1 MVIKWKNI
9 LNRGNKT
16 DRAPAPAAAGL
27 TAFLLGISL
36 LLAGGLGQYGWWS
49 TELGARWARDSLE
62 EDWQDTAAFRTIICN
77 WLDACLTAGTWEYT
91 SGGDYGKELLDGL
104 EGDKNLLYAV
114 ARRGSVLYTNT
125 SDSGFLSSGQ
135 PPEGYRF
142 ALRCEDGMVSITQ
155 DGRELDVYGDGWYTE
170 DDLWFV
176 PGYENFPMDADARN
190 IQVYLAAASDPKPMV
205 YGNYLGSGADI
216 RTSQL
221 YDLVQNLAQYR
232 RELLTEWGMLGG
244 GVLLLALA
252 LVLRRD
258 KARADRFLARG
269 TGRIWFEVKVLLALL
284 ALLLLPWG
292 ELSGWIASTPT
303 SAYASASSTV
313 SSGSAQW
320 DTGAV
325 ALEFLQRGCGSVPGR
340 NPCVW
345 NGGRAGRALRFPS
358 GAGHPSRR
366 RCSGLPGSVPAD
378 IQRPAVQQAGMAAR
392 SAGDAGRPGAGAPCP
407 EAAQPL
413 RRPGLPVL
421 SAAELRH
428 SRSADLVLQLVL
440 GLRPAGDGLAPLSAA
455 PSARCCDSG
464 IPVPPAPAVGGSGG
478 AHRSDRRRPG
488 GELARPL
495 ELPRDH
501 DLSQAADDLNHIQ
514 QGLQAA
520 MEERTRSERMKVE
533 LVTNVSHDLKT
544 PLTSIISYAELL
556 EQEHLEPPAGEYVTI
571 LSQKAQRLKGMVQDV
586 FEVSKAA
593 SGQLPV
599 SLKRLDLAR
608 LLRQT
613 LADMDQPIQE
623 SGLQLRT
630 QLPDHSVLIQG
641 DSDRLYRVFQNLLG
655 NALKYSLAGSRVY
668 LTLTVEEGQAVAA
681 LRNTSAAELRPG
693 LDYTQRF
700 VRGDESRTDGG
711 SGLGLSIASSFV
723 QACGGQFQ
731 VETQAD
737 LFTALVSFPLDASP
751 SDPR

>member
-1 MVIKWKNI
+1 
-9 LNRGNKT
+9 
-16 DRAPAPAAAGL
+16 
-27 TAFLLGISL
+27 
-36 LLAGGLGQYGWWS
+36 
-49 TELGARWARDSLE
+49 
-62 EDWQDTAAFRTIICN
+62 
-77 WLDACLTAGTWEYT
+77 
-91 SGGDYGKELLDGL
+91 
-104 EGDKNLLYAV
+104 
-114 ARRGSVLYTNT
+114 
-125 SDSGFLSSGQ
+125 
-135 PPEGYRF
+135 
-142 ALRCEDGMVSITQ
+142 MVSITQ

-303 SAYASASSTV
+303 SAYAAASSTV

-325 ALEFLQRGCGSVPGR
+325 ALYSYSGDVVQSQAETHVYGTGEGPDVLFDFLQ
-340 NPCVW
+340 
-345 NGGRAGRALRFPS
+345 AL
-358 GAGHPSRR
+358 GT
-366 RCSGLPGSVPAD
+366 
-378 IQRPAVQQAGMAAR
+378 RPAAAVLAFLALYLLIFNDLRYNRQAWRHGVLGMLAARELELPVQKRLSR
-392 SAGDAGRPGAGAPCP
+392 SAGLVSLSCLLLNCVTAGLLIWCSSWSWGSVRLETAWLLCLPPLLLAAVTAAFLFRQRRLWGDLGALTGQI
-407 EAAQPL
+407 AAV
-413 RRPGLPVL
+413 R
-421 SAAELRH
+421 A
-428 SRSADLVLQLVL
+428 
-440 GLRPAGDGLAPLSAA
+440 
-455 PSARCCDSG
+455 
-464 IPVPPAPAVGGSGG
+464 
-478 AHRSDRRRPG
+478 

>member
-1 MVIKWKNI
+1 M
-9 LNRGNKT
+9 
-16 DRAPAPAAAGL
+16 
-27 TAFLLGISL
+27 
-36 LLAGGLGQYGWWS
+36 
-49 TELGARWARDSLE
+49 
-62 EDWQDTAAFRTIICN
+62 
-77 WLDACLTAGTWEYT
+77 
-91 SGGDYGKELLDGL
+91 
-104 EGDKNLLYAV
+104 
-114 ARRGSVLYTNT
+114 
-125 SDSGFLSSGQ
+125 
-135 PPEGYRF
+135 
-142 ALRCEDGMVSITQ
+142 
-155 DGRELDVYGDGWYTE
+155 
-170 DDLWFV
+170 
-176 PGYENFPMDADARN
+176 
-190 IQVYLAAASDPKPMV
+190 
-205 YGNYLGSGADI
+205 
-216 RTSQL
+216 
-221 YDLVQNLAQYR
+221 
-232 RELLTEWGMLGG
+232 
-244 GVLLLALA
+244 
-252 LVLRRD
+252 
-258 KARADRFLARG
+258 
-269 TGRIWFEVKVLLALL
+269 
-284 ALLLLPWG
+284 
-292 ELSGWIASTPT
+292 
-303 SAYASASSTV
+303 
-313 SSGSAQW
+313 
-320 DTGAV
+320 
-325 ALEFLQRGCGSVPGR
+325 
-340 NPCVW
+340 
-345 NGGRAGRALRFPS
+345 
-358 GAGHPSRR
+358 
-366 RCSGLPGSVPAD
+366 
-378 IQRPAVQQAGMAAR
+378 
-392 SAGDAGRPGAGAPCP
+392 
-407 EAAQPL
+407 
-413 RRPGLPVL
+413 
-421 SAAELRH
+421 
-428 SRSADLVLQLVL
+428 
-440 GLRPAGDGLAPLSAA
+440 
-455 PSARCCDSG
+455 
-464 IPVPPAPAVGGSGG
+464 
-478 AHRSDRRRPG
+478 
-488 GELARPL
+488 
-495 ELPRDH
+495 
-501 DLSQAADDLNHIQ
+501 
-514 QGLQAA
+514 
-520 MEERTRSERMKVE
+520 E

>member
-16 DRAPAPAAAGL
+16 DRAPAPAACPAGGRLRAAAGL

-125 SDSGFLSSGQ
+125 SDGGFLSSGQ

-216 RTSQL
+216 CTSQL

-244 GVLLLALA
+244 GALLLALA

-292 ELSGWIASTPT
+292 ELSSWSSETPVASYT
-303 SAYASASSTV
+303 AASSTA

-325 ALEFLQRGCGSVPGR
+325 ALYSYSGDVVQSQAETHVYGTGEGPDVLFDFLQ
-340 NPCVW
+340 
-345 NGGRAGRALRFPS
+345 AL
-358 GAGHPSRR
+358 GT
-366 RCSGLPGSVPAD
+366 
-378 IQRPAVQQAGMAAR
+378 RPAAAVLAFLALYLLVFNDLRYNRQAAR

-488 GELARPL
+488 GGAGPPPGTAPGPRP
-495 ELPRDH
+495 
-501 DLSQAADDLNHIQ
+501 
-514 QGLQAA
+514 
-520 MEERTRSERMKVE
+520 V
-533 LVTNVSHDLKT
+533 
-544 PLTSIISYAELL
+544 
-556 EQEHLEPPAGEYVTI
+556 
-571 LSQKAQRLKGMVQDV
+571 
-586 FEVSKAA
+586 
-593 SGQLPV
+593 
-599 SLKRLDLAR
+599 
-608 LLRQT
+608 
-613 LADMDQPIQE
+613 
-623 SGLQLRT
+623 
-630 QLPDHSVLIQG
+630 
-641 DSDRLYRVFQNLLG
+641 
-655 NALKYSLAGSRVY
+655 
-668 LTLTVEEGQAVAA
+668 
-681 LRNTSAAELRPG
+681 PG
-693 LDYTQRF
+693 
-700 VRGDESRTDGG
+700 GG
-711 SGLGLSIASSFV
+711 
-723 QACGGQFQ
+723 
-731 VETQAD
+731 
-737 LFTALVSFPLDASP
+737 
-751 SDPR
+751 

>member
-1 MVIKWKNI
+1 MSKIAQAFA
-9 LNRGNKT
+9 RGKAFIPFIT
-16 DRAPAPAAAGL
+16 CGDPDLETTAAA
-27 TAFLLGISL
+27 
-36 LLAGGLGQYGWWS
+36 
-49 TELGARWARDSLE
+49 
-62 EDWQDTAAFRTIICN
+62 
-77 WLDACLTAGTWEYT
+77 
-91 SGGDYGKELLDGL
+91 
-104 EGDKNLLYAV
+104 V
-114 ARRGSVLYTNT
+114 
-125 SDSGFLSSGQ
+125 
-135 PPEGYRF
+135 
-142 ALRCEDGMVSITQ
+142 
-155 DGRELDVYGDGWYTE
+155 
-170 DDLWFV
+170 
-176 PGYENFPMDADARN
+176 
-190 IQVYLAAASDPKPMV
+190 
-205 YGNYLGSGADI
+205 
-216 RTSQL
+216 
-221 YDLVQNLAQYR
+221 
-232 RELLTEWGMLGG
+232 
-244 GVLLLALA
+244 
-252 LVLRRD
+252 
-258 KARADRFLARG
+258 RA
-269 TGRIWFEVKVLLALL
+269 
-284 ALLLLPWG
+284 
-292 ELSGWIASTPT
+292 
-303 SAYASASSTV
+303 
-313 SSGSAQW
+313 
-320 DTGAV
+320 
-325 ALEFLQRGCGSVPGR
+325 
-340 NPCVW
+340 
-345 NGGRAGRALRFPS
+345 
-358 GAGHPSRR
+358 
-366 RCSGLPGSVPAD
+366 
-378 IQRPAVQQAGMAAR
+378 
-392 SAGDAGRPGAGAPCP
+392 
-407 EAAQPL
+407 
-413 RRPGLPVL
+413 
-421 SAAELRH
+421 
-428 SRSADLVLQLVL
+428 
-440 GLRPAGDGLAPLSAA
+440 
-455 PSARCCDSG
+455 
-464 IPVPPAPAVGGSGG
+464 
-478 AHRSDRRRPG
+478 

>member
-16 DRAPAPAAAGL
+16 DRAPAPAACPAGGRLRAAAGL

-125 SDSGFLSSGQ
+125 SDGGFLSSGQ

-269 TGRIWFEVKVLLALL
+269 TGRIWF
-284 ALLLLPWG
+284 
-292 ELSGWIASTPT
+292 
-303 SAYASASSTV
+303 
-313 SSGSAQW
+313 
-320 DTGAV
+320 
-325 ALEFLQRGCGSVPGR
+325 
-340 NPCVW
+340 
-345 NGGRAGRALRFPS
+345 
-358 GAGHPSRR
+358 
-366 RCSGLPGSVPAD
+366 
-378 IQRPAVQQAGMAAR
+378 
-392 SAGDAGRPGAGAPCP
+392 
-407 EAAQPL
+407 
-413 RRPGLPVL
+413 
-421 SAAELRH
+421 
-428 SRSADLVLQLVL
+428 
-440 GLRPAGDGLAPLSAA
+440 
-455 PSARCCDSG
+455 
-464 IPVPPAPAVGGSGG
+464 
-478 AHRSDRRRPG
+478 
-488 GELARPL
+488 
-495 ELPRDH
+495 
-501 DLSQAADDLNHIQ
+501 
-514 QGLQAA
+514 
-520 MEERTRSERMKVE
+520 
-533 LVTNVSHDLKT
+533 
-544 PLTSIISYAELL
+544 
-556 EQEHLEPPAGEYVTI
+556 
-571 LSQKAQRLKGMVQDV
+571 
-586 FEVSKAA
+586 
-593 SGQLPV
+593 
-599 SLKRLDLAR
+599 
-608 LLRQT
+608 
-613 LADMDQPIQE
+613 
-623 SGLQLRT
+623 
-630 QLPDHSVLIQG
+630 
-641 DSDRLYRVFQNLLG
+641 
-655 NALKYSLAGSRVY
+655 
-668 LTLTVEEGQAVAA
+668 
-681 LRNTSAAELRPG
+681 
-693 LDYTQRF
+693 
-700 VRGDESRTDGG
+700 
-711 SGLGLSIASSFV
+711 
-723 QACGGQFQ
+723 
-731 VETQAD
+731 
-737 LFTALVSFPLDASP
+737 
-751 SDPR
+751 

>member
-1 MVIKWKNI
+1 M
-9 LNRGNKT
+9 
-16 DRAPAPAAAGL
+16 
-27 TAFLLGISL
+27 
-36 LLAGGLGQYGWWS
+36 GQYGWWS

-125 SDSGFLSSGQ
+125 SDGGFLSSGQ

-244 GVLLLALA
+244 GALLLALA

-303 SAYASASSTV
+303 SAYAAASSTA

-325 ALEFLQRGCGSVPGR
+325 ALYSYSGDVVSVPGR
-340 NPCVW
+340 DPCVW
-345 NGGRAGRALRFPS
+345 NGGRAGRALRFPFRRW
-358 GAGHPSRR
+358 APVPPPLFWPSWLCTCWYSTTCGTTGRHGGTE
-366 RCSGLPGSVPAD
+366 CWGCWPPGSW
-378 IQRPAVQQAGMAAR
+378 
-392 SAGDAGRPGAGAPCP
+392 SS
-407 EAAQPL
+407 L
-413 RRPGLPVL
+413 
-421 SAAELRH
+421 
-428 SRSADLVLQLVL
+428 SRS
-440 GLRPAGDGLAPLSAA
+440 GSAA
-455 PSARCCDSG
+455 PPAWSPCPVCC
-464 IPVPPAPAVGGSGG
+464 
-478 AHRSDRRRPG
+478 
-488 GELARPL
+488 
-495 ELPRDH
+495 
-501 DLSQAADDLNHIQ
+501 
-514 QGLQAA
+514 
-520 MEERTRSERMKVE
+520 
-533 LVTNVSHDLKT
+533 
-544 PLTSIISYAELL
+544 
-556 EQEHLEPPAGEYVTI
+556 
-571 LSQKAQRLKGMVQDV
+571 
-586 FEVSKAA
+586 
-593 SGQLPV
+593 
-599 SLKRLDLAR
+599 
-608 LLRQT
+608 
-613 LADMDQPIQE
+613 
-623 SGLQLRT
+623 
-630 QLPDHSVLIQG
+630 
-641 DSDRLYRVFQNLLG
+641 
-655 NALKYSLAGSRVY
+655 
-668 LTLTVEEGQAVAA
+668 
-681 LRNTSAAELRPG
+681 
-693 LDYTQRF
+693 
-700 VRGDESRTDGG
+700 
-711 SGLGLSIASSFV
+711 
-723 QACGGQFQ
+723 
-731 VETQAD
+731 
-737 LFTALVSFPLDASP
+737 
-751 SDPR
+751 

>member
-1 MVIKWKNI
+1 M
-9 LNRGNKT
+9 RGFQ
-16 DRAPAPAAAGL
+16 
-27 TAFLLGISL
+27 AFSRHTTIF
-36 LLAGGLGQYGWWS
+36 
-49 TELGARWARDSLE
+49 
-62 EDWQDTAAFRTIICN
+62 FRTV
-77 WLDACLTAGTWEYT
+77 CLVGAFTIVQM
-91 SGGDYGKELLDGL
+91 LL
-104 EGDKNLLYAV
+104 
-114 ARRGSVLYTNT
+114 
-125 SDSGFLSSGQ
+125 FLSSNAVAIL
-135 PPEGYRF
+135 F
-142 ALRCEDGMVSITQ
+142 LLMMNISIGVAGVWTAVQ
-155 DGRELDVYGDGWYTE
+155 YEKIRKATDRMAAGELDQTIDVQT
-170 DDLWFV
+170 V
-176 PGYENFPMDADARN
+176 PIFSKMARN
-190 IQVYLAAASDPKPMV
+190 LNSTQAAIQIA
-205 YGNYLGSGADI
+205 
-216 RTSQL
+216 
-221 YDLVQNLAQYR
+221 VQNA
-232 RELLTEWGMLGG
+232 
-244 GVLLLALA
+244 
-252 LVLRRD
+252 
-258 KARADRFLARG
+258 
-269 TGRIWFEVKVLLALL
+269 
-284 ALLLLPWG
+284 
-292 ELSGWIASTPT
+292 
-303 SAYASASSTV
+303 
-313 SSGSAQW
+313 
-320 DTGAV
+320 
-325 ALEFLQRGCGSVPGR
+325 
-340 NPCVW
+340 
-345 NGGRAGRALRFPS
+345 
-358 GAGHPSRR
+358 
-366 RCSGLPGSVPAD
+366 
-378 IQRPAVQQAGMAAR
+378 
-392 SAGDAGRPGAGAPCP
+392 
-407 EAAQPL
+407 
-413 RRPGLPVL
+413 
-421 SAAELRH
+421 
-428 SRSADLVLQLVL
+428 
-440 GLRPAGDGLAPLSAA
+440 
-455 PSARCCDSG
+455 
-464 IPVPPAPAVGGSGG
+464 
-478 AHRSDRRRPG
+478 
-488 GELARPL
+488 
-495 ELPRDH
+495 
-501 DLSQAADDLNHIQ
+501 
-514 QGLQAA
+514 
-520 MEERTRSERMKVE
+520 TRSERMKVE